1 MNEKKSYV
9 AKFDF
14 FAWKY
19 VGTLQQKT
27 LVIWYSPKLMK
38 VKIKKS
44 RGLNLLSEGIIQPSL
59 VACSRKMEWDNQKN
73 FLFIFVVYQLVKSLF
88 YRWVS
93 IRVSRSWERKEYW
106 QKHVFW
112 HNYWLTKSRRSVL
125 TKNWILKK
133 VTVQGVPSKI
143 PNPNV
148 YVYANIYP
156 KYFTEN
162 FIIIE
167 VISY

>member
-38 VKIKKS
+38 VEIKKS

-73 FLFIFVVYQLVKSLF
+73 FLLFLLFINWSSL
-88 YRWVS
+88 
-93 IRVSRSWERKEYW
+93 
-106 QKHVFW
+106 
-112 HNYWLTKSRRSVL
+112 
-125 TKNWILKK
+125 
-133 VTVQGVPSKI
+133 
-143 PNPNV
+143 
-148 YVYANIYP
+148 
-156 KYFTEN
+156 YFTGEFPLELAEAEREKN
-162 FIIIE
+162 TDKNMCFDIIIDWQNLGDLC
-167 VISY
+167 